1 MFAGQKCILLRF
13 KGLYLIKIDY
23 FCRGLLLTV
32 IIENLM
38 KKFFLAVAMLFIIG
52 GATTAS
58 AQFKFGLVA
67 GMNMSKLS
75 FDNGKYFDSDH
86 RAGWY
91 VGPKV
96 WFNIPIVGLGVNA
109 SAQYSQRRMN
119 VKSGDGEDAVS
130 DSKNLNTI
138 EIPINVR
145 YTLGLGS
152 IASVYAETGPQFGFN
167 VGNKTISEVAK
178 FKSSNV
184 TWNVGIGARVLG
196 HLEAGVGYNIA
207 LSNFG
212 ELVPDQLRG
221 TKNDFKS
228 NTWQV
233 QVAYLF

>member
-1 MFAGQKCILLRF
+1 
-13 KGLYLIKIDY
+13 
-23 FCRGLLLTV
+23 
-32 IIENLM
+32 M

-75 FDNGKYFDSDH
+75 FDNGKYFDSDN

-152 IASVYAETGPQFGFN
+152 IASVYAETGQQFGFN
-167 VGNKTISEVAK
+167 VGNKTVSEVAK

-207 LSNFG
+207 LSKFG
-212 ELVPDQLRG
+212 ELVPDALTG

>member
-1 MFAGQKCILLRF
+1 
-13 KGLYLIKIDY
+13 
-23 FCRGLLLTV
+23 
-32 IIENLM
+32 M

-58 AQFKFGLVA
+58 AQFKFGIVA

-75 FDNGKYFDSDH
+75 FDDGKYFNSEH

-167 VGNKTISEVAK
+167 VGNKTVSEVAK

-196 HLEAGVGYNIA
+196 HLEAGVEYNIA

>member
-1 MFAGQKCILLRF
+1 M
-13 KGLYLIKIDY
+13 
-23 FCRGLLLTV
+23 
-32 IIENLM
+32 IENLM
-38 KKFFLAVAMLFIIG
+38 KKFFRAVAMLFIAG

>member
-1 MFAGQKCILLRF
+1 
-13 KGLYLIKIDY
+13 
-23 FCRGLLLTV
+23 
-32 IIENLM
+32 M

-75 FDNGKYFDSDH
+75 FDNGKYFDSDN

-207 LSNFG
+207 LSKFG
-212 ELVPDQLRG
+212 ELVPDALTG

>member
-1 MFAGQKCILLRF
+1 
-13 KGLYLIKIDY
+13 
-23 FCRGLLLTV
+23 
-32 IIENLM
+32 
-38 KKFFLAVAMLFIIG
+38 MLFIIG

-75 FDNGKYFDSDH
+75 FDNGKYFDSDN

-167 VGNKTISEVAK
+167 VGNKTVSEVAK

-207 LSNFG
+207 LSKFG
-212 ELVPDQLRG
+212 ELVPDALTG

>member
-1 MFAGQKCILLRF
+1 
-13 KGLYLIKIDY
+13 
-23 FCRGLLLTV
+23 
-32 IIENLM
+32 M

-52 GATTAS
+52 SATTAS

-167 VGNKTISEVAK
+167 VGNKTVSEVAK

>member
-1 MFAGQKCILLRF
+1 
-13 KGLYLIKIDY
+13 
-23 FCRGLLLTV
+23 
-32 IIENLM
+32 M
-38 KKFFLAVAMLFIIG
+38 KKFFLAVAALFLLAG
-52 GATTAS
+52 VPTAS
-58 AQFKFGLVA
+58 AQLKFGLVA

-207 LSNFG
+207 LSKFG
-212 ELVPDQLRG
+212 ELVPDALTG

>member
-1 MFAGQKCILLRF
+1 
-13 KGLYLIKIDY
+13 
-23 FCRGLLLTV
+23 
-32 IIENLM
+32 M

-58 AQFKFGLVA
+58 AQFKFGIVA

-75 FDNGKYFDSDH
+75 FDDGKYFNSEH

-96 WFNIPIVGLGVNA
+96 WFSIPVVGLGVNA

-207 LSNFG
+207 LSKFG
-212 ELVPDQLRG
+212 ELVPDALTG

>member
-1 MFAGQKCILLRF
+1 
-13 KGLYLIKIDY
+13 
-23 FCRGLLLTV
+23 
-32 IIENLM
+32 M
-38 KKFFLAVAMLFIIG
+38 KKFFLAVAMLFIAG

-75 FDNGKYFDSDH
+75 FDDGKYFNSEH

-167 VGNKTISEVAK
+167 VGNKTVSEVAK